1 MTYKVHA
8 TNINTVLNEDG
19 STQYV
24 EVALA
29 GQESETNGYAST
41 RVRIQQADLTAP
53 QTFDTI
59 NKTVIVNLALKLSQN
74 FFTAEALDANKA
86 ATAPSAQA
94 SPASA
99 SAEQ

>member
-8 TNINTVLNEDG
+8 TSINIILNEDG

-24 EVALA
+24 EVALS
-29 GQESETNGYAST
+29 GNETETNGYAST
-41 RVRIQQADLTAP
+41 RVRIQQSDLTAP
-53 QTFDTI
+53 QTFDNI
-59 NKTVIVNLALKLSQN
+59 NKTVTVNLALKLSRN
-74 FFTAEALDANKA
+74 FFTAEALNANKA